1 MRQSLDLALLNSLVP
16 PITIGTAPDT
26 APSPPPLF
34 NAHVFALHLLFP
46 LPSPPLLAVRPM
58 MMNTE
63 TSLLRIPEDLRP
75 VRQVL
80 MRK

>member
-1 MRQSLDLALLNSLVP
+1 MV
-16 PITIGTAPDT
+16 G
-26 APSPPPLF
+26 
-34 NAHVFALHLLFP
+34 HVFALHLLFP

-63 TSLLRIPEDLRP
+63 TSLLRIPEDPGLRP